1 MENNIIREDIEKILN
16 DSNITWNMLDGKSII
31 ITGATGLI
39 GSLLTKALL
48 KYAEKSS
55 NPPVINAFV
64 RNTEKAERIFREYK
78 NNYLN
83 IVSFNLEKPLETD
96 IKADY
101 IIHTASVTDSLSFV
115 KKPVET
121 IHTAING
128 TDNLLRYAVENG
140 CRKFVY
146 ISSVEVYGAPADE
159 SEIYENN
166 STNIDTMAVRSSYSE
181 SKRMC
186 ENLCVSYSSEYN
198 LDVSVIRLTQ
208 TIGAGIGYDDKRIF
222 AEFTRCA
229 IEKRNIILRT
239 EGKTKKK
246 YVYTA
251 DAIRAILT
259 VLVKGKNGEAYN
271 CSNSETYCSIRDMAE
286 LFASISGEISVEI
299 QIGDINKLGYA
310 PTMCLNLNSD
320 KLEDLG
326 WKPEYNIN
334 DMFVRMTD
342 YLKQNRNEI

>member
-1 MENNIIREDIEKILN
+1 MENNIIREDIEKILD

-55 NPPVINAFV
+55 NPPVINALV
-64 RNTEKAERIFREYK
+64 RNTEKAERIFREYN

-83 IVSFNLEKPLETD
+83 IVPFNLGKPLETD

-115 KKPVET
+115 QKPVET

-140 CRKFVY
+140 CGKFIY
-146 ISSVEVYGAPADE
+146 LSSMEVYGTPDND
-159 SEIYENN
+159 SGIYENN
-166 STNIDTMAVRSSYSE
+166 STNLDTMAVRSCYPE

-186 ENLCVSYSSEYN
+186 ENLCTSYSSEYN
-198 LDVSVIRLTQ
+198 LNVSVIRLTQ
-208 TIGAGIGYDDKRIF
+208 TIGAGIEYNDRRVF
-222 AEFTRCA
+222 AEFARCA
-229 IEKRNIILRT
+229 IENRNIVLHT
-239 EGKTKKK
+239 EGKTKRN
-246 YVYTA
+246 YLYTA
-251 DAIRAILT
+251 DAVRAILT
-259 VLVKGKNGEAYN
+259 VLVKGGNATAYN
-271 CSNSETYCSIRDMAE
+271 CANSETYCSIRDMAE
-286 LFASISGEISVEI
+286 LVADISGKISVEI
-299 QIGDINKLGYA
+299 QPEDINKFGYA
-310 PTMCLNLNSD
+310 PTLCMNLNSD
-320 KLEDLG
+320 KLENLG
-326 WKPEYNIN
+326 WKPEYNIR

-342 YLKQNRNEI
+342 YLKQNGNEI